1 MLRKLLGI
9 TSVCLLALLAF
20 PKASEASIWD
30 IIWGMSG
37 PQMMGPVLHCEW
49 DLQHESGDGNIFECR
64 AIDYLF
70 HNQVRSRTE
79 RNVWMSLDSAFYFST
94 GKSSDGNEFGKFKNF
109 MLAFEPMLEV
119 RTYKS
124 GESNFMLH
132 HGVMGV
138 TYNVLFGE
146 NTLGED
152 YDTFDNVGLKFR
164 PIGVTI
170 NKSYNASFTLRY
182 YPRRFVSED
191 FGIINPAQDKTGGEW
206 VYGFTVG
213 WLWGGR

>member
-49 DLQHESGDGNIFECR
+49 DLQHKPGDGDIFECR

-79 RNVWMSLDSAFYFST
+79 RTVWMSLDSGFYFST
-94 GKSSDGNEFGKFKNF
+94 GKDSGDEPNRNQFRAFETF
-109 MLAFEPMLEV
+109 MVAFEPMLEV
-119 RTYKS
+119 RSHTSK
-124 GESNFMLH
+124 NIMLY
-132 HGVMGV
+132 HGLMGLS
-138 TYNVLFGE
+138 YGVLFGK
-146 NTLGED
+146 NF
-152 YDTFDNVGLKFR
+152 DTFDNAGLKFR
-164 PIGVTI
+164 PIGVAI
-170 NKSYNASFTLRY
+170 KQKYNASFTLRY

-191 FGIINPAQDKTGGEW
+191 FGIINPTEDKTDGEF
-206 VYGFTVG
+206 VYGF
-213 WLWGGR
+213 

>member
-1 MLRKLLGI
+1 MLRKLLGTI
-9 TSVCLLALLAF
+9 SLCLLVLFAF

-49 DLQHESGDGNIFECR
+49 DLQHRSGEGDIFECR

-70 HNQVRSRTE
+70 HNKVRSRAV
-79 RNVWMSLDSAFYFST
+79 RNVWISLDSAFYFST

-109 MLAFEPMLEV
+109 MVAFEPMLEV

-124 GESNFMLH
+124 GENNFMLH
-132 HGVMGV
+132 HGLMGV
-138 TYNVLFGE
+138 TYGLLWGE
-146 NTLGED
+146 NTLGQG

-170 NKSYNASFTLRY
+170 NKRYNASFTVRY

-191 FGIINPAQDKTGGEW
+191 FGIINPTQDKTDGEF

-213 WLWGGR
+213 WLWGRY